1 MTAIKIDKFG
11 GLSPSTDA
19 RNLPPDGA
27 QVARN
32 LDMRFGDFRPAKGL
46 GAPVAAVPVGT
57 ASIFRTPSGQW
68 LSSTQDA
75 DFVNAPVDESIE
87 RVYLTSDNTYP
98 QAWQG
103 GAYRRLGVPAPTTA
117 PNVTVIVNDE
127 FDSGDAE
134 TATAAATTAVVDAV
148 LAVDSETLF
157 GNPAPSSLG
166 PPVAF
171 DSLYPKVQL
180 HLKFDAW
187 PLVDS
192 SPQKRIV
199 TAEGGV
205 SHLTDNTGPLGAAG
219 AGCGR
224 FDGTFGQG
232 GLRFASISRVGTE
245 ADRTWTL
252 EFWITADETF
262 PHLTLEVW
270 NGANKDWGNPN
281 LRKIILKRA
290 DGTQQTLTS
299 NIHNSFSEAL
309 RVQRLDGSAVVVAGV
324 PAHIVVQNT
333 GSDTEV
339 YVDGVRLGSTG
350 IHLGLELDTIGRA
363 NNNGAEG
370 FRGKLDEFRLTFASR
385 YTGNF
390 VRPAA
395 PYPTLAVP
403 TGRYATHNEAGYF
416 GLPTSSNE
424 DAAYLVQV
432 TPSGSG
438 WVASNPADAY
448 IVAMAGAQVTFG
460 ASQFWA
466 IPLRGFRATALTST
480 SGAIQSAI
488 AAVDN
493 PATVPVDTLLTT
505 EQAEALAPLIYAL
518 YDPSVSP
525 VSALLAELN
534 AAQANVQA
542 TLASGSD
549 AAALT
554 AKVQALTAA
563 STAVKTYFSSIS
575 SRIRTVLR
583 NNASDVFGSINSSVV
598 TRDVE
603 TRGYV
608 VTFVTDWGEESAPSP
623 VSELLTLDQND
634 TVTVIAPSP
643 PAGRFVVGW
652 RLYRSS
658 TTDRGSA
665 FQLVDGLGAANAV
678 TQNGAF
684 AYFDI
689 AQPEFTDAKKQAELQ
704 ESLRTLTWVEPP
716 ENLRGLVALPNGIL
730 AGFYDKT
737 VCFSEPYA
745 GYAWPIEYR
754 QAVKY
759 KVVGLGVFGQTLVVL
774 TEGHPYYSSG
784 ADAANMSMQEI
795 ETPQACVAKRTIAPV
810 QGGVMYASPD
820 GLCLAGPSGVEVLTT
835 MAFSKEDWQAL
846 SPETAFGAFSDGSY
860 FLFVNGA

>member
-46 GAPVAAVPVGT
+46 GAPVAAVPAGT
-57 ASIFRTPSGQW
+57 LSIFRTPSGQW

-75 DFVNAPVDESIE
+75 DFVNAPVDEAIE

-103 GAYRRLGVPAPTTA
+103 GAYRRLGVPAPTSA

-205 SHLTDNTGPLGAAG
+205 SHLTDNTGPLGVAG

-224 FDGTFGQG
+224 FAGAFGQG
-232 GLRFASISRVGTE
+232 GVVMDEIRRWTNEADPTWTVEASITSDVELEWLTIQSRDGNMRE
-245 ADRTWTL
+245 
-252 EFWITADETF
+252 ITF
-262 PHLTLEVW
+262 Q
-270 NGANKDWGNPN
+270 
-281 LRKIILKRA
+281 RA
-290 DGTQQTLTS
+290 SGEYRTLTAS
-299 NIHNSFSEAL
+299 VSTGLFQEQVRCKRTNGTA
-309 RVQRLDGSAVVVAGV
+309 AVAAGV
-324 PAHIVVQNT
+324 PTHIAVQCT
-333 GSDTEV
+333 GSNVQV
-339 YVDGVRLGSTG
+339 YIDGVLCGTTPTK
-350 IHLGLELDTIGRA
+350 LGLELYYIGRSYWTGA
-363 NNNGAEG
+363 NA
-370 FRGKLDEFRLTFASR
+370 FQGKIDEFRLTFAAR

-390 VRPAA
+390 TKPTE

-403 TGRYATHNEAGYF
+403 TGRYATHNEPGYS
-416 GLPTSSNE
+416 GLPTTSTE

-432 TPSGSG
+432 SPSGGG

-448 IVAMAGAQVTFG
+448 IVAMPGAQVTFG

-505 EQAEALAPLIYAL
+505 EQAEALAPLLYAL

-525 VSALLAELN
+525 VSALLADLN

-563 STAVKTYFSSIS
+563 STAVKTYFASIS

-583 NNASDVFGSINSSVV
+583 NNAGDVFGSINSSVV

-643 PAGRFVVGW
+643 APGRFVVGW

-665 FQLVDGLGAANAV
+665 FQLVDGLGASNAV

-689 AQPEFTDAKKQAELQ
+689 AQPEYTDAKKQAELQ

-860 FLFVNGA
+860 YLFVNGA